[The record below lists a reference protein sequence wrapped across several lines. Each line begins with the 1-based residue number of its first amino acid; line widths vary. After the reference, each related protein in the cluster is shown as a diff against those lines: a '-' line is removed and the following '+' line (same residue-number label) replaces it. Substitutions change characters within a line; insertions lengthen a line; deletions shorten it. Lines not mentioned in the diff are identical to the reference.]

1 MRLLALVRQV
11 YLYPY
16 LPLSIFTFITLVA
29 ERDLFRLRVTYL
41 NVVTKSAKDCRRT
54 KNEYRILSRVD
65 ESRKRVIRTMAAILS
80 ARQCNQP
87 HKTRLNRRSPSASH
101 NPVFFAEW

>member
-1 MRLLALVRQV
+1 
-11 YLYPY
+11 
-16 LPLSIFTFITLVA
+16 LSIFTFITLVA

-65 ESRKRVIRTMAAILS
+65 ESRKRVIGIMAAILA
-80 ARQCNQP
+80 ARKLHQLES
-87 HKTRLNRRSPSASH
+87 TRPSPALH
-101 NPVFFAEW
+101 CAIHDAVIFAERIMQVIDDLFPSPRRTG